1 MIIDFSFE
9 IDERSDTTAR
19 PLAKVNMELD
29 YNRDRSGVQRVV
41 EEMRSNVK
49 LGTWRTTLAVQ
60 DRPTSSA
67 LPSSVMV
74 TMNT

>member
-1 MIIDFSFE
+1 
-9 IDERSDTTAR
+9 
-19 PLAKVNMELD
+19 MELD